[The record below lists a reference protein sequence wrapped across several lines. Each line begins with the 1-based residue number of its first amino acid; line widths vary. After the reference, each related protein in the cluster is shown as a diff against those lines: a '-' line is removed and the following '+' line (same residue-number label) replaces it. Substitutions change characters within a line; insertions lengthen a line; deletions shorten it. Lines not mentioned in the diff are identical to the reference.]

1 MTSTSGP
8 GDLRAARG
16 HVGSRDQLFGV
27 RAVRLDDEPGRGV
40 RILDVDTGG
49 GLRFDVLADRGL
61 DIGRC
66 TYRGV
71 GIGWLSA
78 TGHVH
83 PHRYE
88 RGGDDWLRGFG
99 GGLLTTCG
107 LQAIGAPS
115 DDDGRAWGL
124 HGDAS
129 FLPASAVT
137 YAVDEEDHRIVVRGT
152 LRDASA
158 LGAVLVLDR
167 TIEAEIGGASIRISD
182 RLRNEGPFDCEYAVL
197 YHVNVGY
204 PLLSETT
211 VIDFPAGDVV
221 KPSDDVARRA
231 LPEHR
236 HGAPPDPDGRPQI
249 FLHEVSGE
257 GRVLVT
263 NGTTPIG
270 PLRLAIEY
278 STEQLPLLWQWRY
291 LREGIYVMG
300 IEPAT
305 ASVAGR
311 AESRAAGHMRTLARG
326 GSVSFGLTLRVDA
339 PQP

>member
-1 MTSTSGP
+1 MTSTTGP
-8 GDLRAARG
+8 IDLRGRRAC
-16 HVGSRDQLFGV
+16 VGSRDQLYGV
-27 RAVRLDDEPGRGV
+27 RALQLDDGPGRGV
-40 RILDVDTGG
+40 RLLDVDTGG
-49 GLRFDVLADRGL
+49 GLRFDVLVDRGL

-71 GIGWLSA
+71 GVAWLSA

-83 PHRYE
+83 PHRFE

-115 DDDGRAWGL
+115 EDDGRAWGL

-129 FLPASAVT
+129 YLPASGVT
-137 YAVDEEDHRIVVRGT
+137 YAVDEEQGRIIVRGT
-152 LRDASA
+152 VRDASA
-158 LGAVLVLDR
+158 LGTVLALER
-167 TIEAEIGGASIRISD
+167 TIEAEIGGGSIRVSD
-182 RLRNEGPFDCEYAVL
+182 RLLNEGPFDCEYALL
-197 YHVNVGY
+197 YHVNIGH
-204 PLLSETT
+204 PLLSDTT
-211 VIDFPAGDVV
+211 VIDFPEDDVV
-221 KPSDDVARRA
+221 EPLDDVARQA
-231 LPEHR
+231 LDR
-236 HGAPPDPDGRPQI
+236 HQRGATPDPDGQPEI
-249 FLHEVSGE
+249 FLHRITGQ
-257 GRVLVT
+257 GRVIVS
-263 NGTTPIG
+263 NPVTPIG

-291 LREGIYVMG
+291 LRERIYVMG

-311 AESRAAGHMRTLARG
+311 AASRAAGQLRTLARG
-326 GSVSFGLTLRVDA
+326 SSASFGLTLRVDV